1 MLNQQKEK
9 VIDFRCNLF
18 QLFILF
24 ALWLWAFW
32 PHVVKIFEKAYHS
45 SETAHALVMPVAA
58 VLLIYLRRKAFL
70 NAFGKGSIW
79 GLFLLAAGLTMF
91 GASIWPFTF
100 AYAQDVAVV
109 VILSGMVMVTCG
121 WKFFFVSMPVMLLVL
136 ASIPFGPG
144 IYTRLIIR
152 PETYTIAACARLLD
166 LLPGVDTTVKGID
179 IIFSANNFSGV
190 IALGES
196 YRGVRLV
203 QPFIAF
209 GILIVFSQART
220 LIRLL
225 AIFLSTAPLVFFC
238 NFLRF
243 LCWSLVVIYARIG
256 IVSSVPRCISAVVSL
271 VIFYGLLLLI
281 CNAKINLFIE
291 EDEEGNL

>member
-1 MLNQQKEK
+1 MSHQQKDTA
-9 VIDFRCNLF
+9 IDFRCNLTR
-18 QLFILF
+18 LFILVV
-24 ALWLWAFW
+24 LWLWAFW
-32 PHVVKIFEKAYHS
+32 PHVAKIFEKAYHS
-45 SETAHALVMPVAA
+45 SETAHALVIPIAA
-58 VLLIYLRRKAFL
+58 ALLIYLRRKAFL

-79 GLFLLAAGLTMF
+79 GLFLLAAGLIMF
-91 GASIWPFTF
+91 GAAMWPFTF

-109 VILSGMVMVTCG
+109 VILSGMVLVTCG
-121 WKFFFVSMPVMLLVL
+121 WKFFFVSMPVILLVL

-166 LLPGVDTTVKGID
+166 LLPGVDTTIQGID
-179 IIFSANNFSGV
+179 IIFSRNDFSGV

-209 GILIVFSQART
+209 GILVVFSQART
-220 LIRLL
+220 LLRLL
-225 AIFLSTAPLVFFC
+225 VIFLLALPLVFFC

-243 LCWSLVVIYARIG
+243 LCWSLVVIYGRIG

-291 EDEEGNL
+291 EDEKGNR